1 MQTKQSMINDS
12 RNALVVEGGGMRG
25 AFTCGVL
32 DAFLQQNFNPF
43 DLFVGVSSGS
53 TNLANYL
60 ARQQGRNIEL
70 YLDHSLRPEF
80 IRYARF
86 FKGGDLLDMQWMW
99 NIVEKENPLDQQALF
114 SQNPD
119 FYMVLTH
126 ARTGY
131 PEYLRAGKDNII
143 DGLRASSSIPY
154 LTRQAV
160 EIFGEPYFDG
170 GVADALP
177 VQWTAQQANIQN
189 LLVIRTRTQNYFKA
203 SSKADQFLAKYL
215 LNQYTGFADS
225 LKNRCTRYNQTVDFI
240 RQNTQQSI
248 LEVCPPDNKKLAGRL
263 CKDKRK
269 LQYTYEVGLESGQK
283 AIEDWSNTHKG

>member
-1 MQTKQSMINDS
+1 MMTNL

-60 ARQQGRNIEL
+60 AKQHGRNIEL

-80 IRYARF
+80 IRYGRF

-99 NIVEKENPLDQQALF
+99 DTVEKENPLDQNTLF
-114 SQNPD
+114 AQNPD

-126 ARTGY
+126 ARSGHA
-131 PEYLRAGKDNII
+131 EYLRAGKDNII

-154 LTRQAV
+154 LTRKAV

-177 VQWTAQQANIQN
+177 VQWAAQQSNIKN
-189 LLVIRTRTQNYFKA
+189 LLVIRTRTQSYFKA
-203 SSKADQFLAKYL
+203 SSKADQFFAKYL
-215 LNQYTGFADS
+215 MNQYAGFSDS
-225 LKNRCTRYNQTVDFI
+225 LKQRCQRYNATVDFM
-240 RQNTQQSI
+240 RQNNQQGI
-248 LEVCPPDNKKLAGRL
+248 LEVCPPDDKMLAGRL

-269 LQYTYEVGLESGQK
+269 LQYTYEVGLDCGRK
-283 AIEDWSNTHKG
+283 AIEDWERFSKHT

>member
-1 MQTKQSMINDS
+1 MMTNL

-60 ARQQGRNIEL
+60 AKQHGRNIEL

-80 IRYARF
+80 IRYGRF

-99 NIVEKENPLDQQALF
+99 DTVEKENPLDQNTLF
-114 SQNPD
+114 AQNPD

-126 ARTGY
+126 ARSGHA
-131 PEYLRAGKDNII
+131 EYLRAGKDNII

-154 LTRQAV
+154 LTRKAV
-160 EIFGEPYFDG
+160 DIFGEPYFDG

-177 VQWTAQQANIQN
+177 VQWAAQQSNIKN
-189 LLVIRTRTQNYFKA
+189 LLVIRTRTQSYFKA
-203 SSKADQFLAKYL
+203 SSKADQFFAKYL
-215 LNQYTGFADS
+215 MNQYAGFSDS
-225 LKNRCTRYNQTVDFI
+225 LKQRCQRYNATVDFM
-240 RQNTQQSI
+240 RQNNQQGI
-248 LEVCPPDNKKLAGRL
+248 LEVCPPDDKMLAGRL

-269 LQYTYEVGLESGQK
+269 LQYTYEVGLDCGRK
-283 AIEDWSNTHKG
+283 AIEDWERFSKQA

>member
-1 MQTKQSMINDS
+1 MMTNL

-25 AFTCGVL
+25 VFTCGVL

-60 ARQQGRNIEL
+60 AKQHGRNIEL

-80 IRYARF
+80 IRYGRF

-99 NIVEKENPLDQQALF
+99 DTVEKENPLDQNTLF
-114 SQNPD
+114 AQNPD

-126 ARTGY
+126 ARSGHA
-131 PEYLRAGKDNII
+131 EYLRAGKDNII

-154 LTRQAV
+154 LTRKAV

-177 VQWTAQQANIQN
+177 VQWAAQQSNIKN
-189 LLVIRTRTQNYFKA
+189 LLVIRTRTQSYFKA
-203 SSKADQFLAKYL
+203 SSKADQFFAKYL
-215 LNQYTGFADS
+215 MNQYAGFSDS
-225 LKNRCTRYNQTVDFI
+225 LKQRCQRYNATVDFM
-240 RQNTQQSI
+240 RRNNQQGI
-248 LEVCPPDNKKLAGRL
+248 LEVCPPDDKMLAGRL

-269 LQYTYEVGLESGQK
+269 LQYTYEVGLDCGRK
-283 AIEDWSNTHKG
+283 AIEDWERFSK

>member
-1 MQTKQSMINDS
+1 MMTNL

-60 ARQQGRNIEL
+60 AKQHGRNIEL

-80 IRYARF
+80 IRYGRF

-99 NIVEKENPLDQQALF
+99 DTVEKENPLDQNTLF
-114 SQNPD
+114 AQNPD

-126 ARTGY
+126 ARSGHA
-131 PEYLRAGKDNII
+131 EYLRAGKDNII

-154 LTRQAV
+154 LTRKAV

-177 VQWTAQQANIQN
+177 VQWAAQQSNIKN
-189 LLVIRTRTQNYFKA
+189 LLVIRTRTQSYFKA
-203 SSKADQFLAKYL
+203 SSKADQFFAKYL
-215 LNQYTGFADS
+215 MNQYVGFSDS
-225 LKNRCTRYNQTVDFI
+225 LKQRCQRYNATVDFM
-240 RQNTQQSI
+240 RQNNQQGI
-248 LEVCPPDNKKLAGRL
+248 LEVCPPDDKMLAGRL

-269 LQYTYEVGLESGQK
+269 LQYTYEVGLDCGRK
-283 AIEDWSNTHKG
+283 AIEDWERFSKQA

>member
-1 MQTKQSMINDS
+1 MMTNL

-60 ARQQGRNIEL
+60 AKQHGRNIEL

-80 IRYARF
+80 IRYGRF

-99 NIVEKENPLDQQALF
+99 DTVEKENPLDQNTLF
-114 SQNPD
+114 AQNPD

-126 ARTGY
+126 ARSGHA
-131 PEYLRAGKDNII
+131 EYLRAGKDNII

-154 LTRQAV
+154 LTRKAV
-160 EIFGEPYFDG
+160 DIFGEPYFDG

-177 VQWTAQQANIQN
+177 VQWAAQQSNIKN
-189 LLVIRTRTQNYFKA
+189 LLVIRTRTQSYFKA
-203 SSKADQFLAKYL
+203 SSKADQFFAKYL
-215 LNQYTGFADS
+215 MNQYAGF
-225 LKNRCTRYNQTVDFI
+225 
-240 RQNTQQSI
+240 
-248 LEVCPPDNKKLAGRL
+248 
-263 CKDKRK
+263 
-269 LQYTYEVGLESGQK
+269 
-283 AIEDWSNTHKG
+283 

>member
-1 MQTKQSMINDS
+1 MMTNL

-60 ARQQGRNIEL
+60 AKQHGRNIEL

-80 IRYARF
+80 IRYGRF

-99 NIVEKENPLDQQALF
+99 DTVEKENPLDQNTLF
-114 SQNPD
+114 AQNPD

-126 ARTGY
+126 ARSGHA
-131 PEYLRAGKDNII
+131 EYLRAGKDNII
-143 DGLRASSSIPY
+143 EGLRASSSIPY
-154 LTRQAV
+154 LTRKAV
-160 EIFGEPYFDG
+160 DIFGEPYFDG

-177 VQWTAQQANIQN
+177 VQWATQQSNIKN
-189 LLVIRTRTQNYFKA
+189 LLVIRTRTQSYFKA
-203 SSKADQFLAKYL
+203 SSKADQFFAKYL
-215 LNQYTGFADS
+215 MNQYSGFSDS
-225 LKNRCTRYNQTVDFI
+225 LKQRCQRYNATVHFM
-240 RQNTQQSI
+240 RQNNQQGI
-248 LEVCPPDNKKLAGRL
+248 LEVCPPDNKMLAGRL

-269 LQYTYEVGLESGQK
+269 LQYTYEVGLDCGRK
-283 AIEDWSNTHKG
+283 AIEDWERFSKKA

>member
-1 MQTKQSMINDS
+1 MMTNL

-60 ARQQGRNIEL
+60 AKQHGRNIEL
-70 YLDHSLRPEF
+70 YLDNSLRPEF
-80 IRYARF
+80 IRYGRF

-99 NIVEKENPLDQQALF
+99 DIVEKENPLDQNTLF
-114 SQNPD
+114 AQNPD

-126 ARTGY
+126 ARSGHA
-131 PEYLRAGKDNII
+131 EYLRAGKDNII

-154 LTRQAV
+154 LTRKAV

-177 VQWTAQQANIQN
+177 VQWAAQQSNIKN
-189 LLVIRTRTQNYFKA
+189 LLVIRTRTQSYFKA
-203 SSKADQFLAKYL
+203 SSKADQFFAKYL
-215 LNQYTGFADS
+215 MNQYAGFSDS
-225 LKNRCTRYNQTVDFI
+225 LKQRCQRYNATVDFM
-240 RQNTQQSI
+240 RQNNQQGI
-248 LEVCPPDNKKLAGRL
+248 LEVCPPNDKMLAGRL

-269 LQYTYEVGLESGQK
+269 LQYTYEVGLDCGRK
-283 AIEDWSNTHKG
+283 AIEDWERFSKQA

>member
-1 MQTKQSMINDS
+1 MNNL

-60 ARQQGRNIEL
+60 AKQHGRNIEL

-80 IRYARF
+80 IRYGRF

-99 NIVEKENPLDQQALF
+99 DTVEKENPLDQNTLF
-114 SQNPD
+114 AQNPD

-126 ARTGY
+126 ARSGHA
-131 PEYLRAGKDNII
+131 EYLRAGKDNII

-154 LTRQAV
+154 LTRKAV

-177 VQWTAQQANIQN
+177 VQWAAQQSNIKN
-189 LLVIRTRTQNYFKA
+189 LLVIRTRTQSYFKA
-203 SSKADQFLAKYL
+203 SSKADQFFAKYL
-215 LNQYTGFADS
+215 MNQYAGFSDS
-225 LKNRCTRYNQTVDFI
+225 LKQRCQRYNATVDFM
-240 RQNTQQSI
+240 RQNNQQGI
-248 LEVCPPDNKKLAGRL
+248 LEVCPPDDKMLAGRL

-269 LQYTYEVGLESGQK
+269 LQYTYEVGLDCGRK
-283 AIEDWSNTHKG
+283 AIEDWEKFSKQA

>member
-1 MQTKQSMINDS
+1 MINDS

-99 NIVEKENPLDQQALF
+99 DIVEKENPLDQQALF

-177 VQWTAQQANIQN
+177 VQWAAQQANIQN
-189 LLVIRTRTQNYFKA
+189 LLVIRTRTQNY
-203 SSKADQFLAKYL
+203 
-215 LNQYTGFADS
+215 FADS

-240 RQNTQQSI
+240 RQNTQQRI
-248 LEVCPPDNKKLAGRL
+248 LEICPPDNKKLAGRL

-283 AIEDWSNTHKG
+283 AIEDWSNAHKG

>member
-1 MQTKQSMINDS
+1 MMTNL

-25 AFTCGVL
+25 TFTCGVL

-60 ARQQGRNIEL
+60 AKQHGRNIEL

-80 IRYARF
+80 IRYGRF

-99 NIVEKENPLDQQALF
+99 DIVEKENPLDQNTLF
-114 SQNPD
+114 AQNPD

-126 ARTGY
+126 ARSGHA
-131 PEYLRAGKDNII
+131 EYLRAGKDNII

-154 LTRQAV
+154 LTRKAV

-177 VQWTAQQANIQN
+177 VQWAAQQSNIKN
-189 LLVIRTRTQNYFKA
+189 LLVIRTRTQSYFKA
-203 SSKADQFLAKYL
+203 SSKADQFFAKYL
-215 LNQYTGFADS
+215 MNQYAGFSDS
-225 LKNRCTRYNQTVDFI
+225 LKQRCQRYNATVDFM
-240 RQNTQQSI
+240 RQNNQQGI
-248 LEVCPPDNKKLAGRL
+248 LEVCPPDDKMLAGRL

-269 LQYTYEVGLESGQK
+269 LQYTYEVGLDCGRK
-283 AIEDWSNTHKG
+283 AIEDWERFSKQA

>member
-1 MQTKQSMINDS
+1 MMTNL

-60 ARQQGRNIEL
+60 AKQHGRNIEL

-80 IRYARF
+80 IRYGRF

-99 NIVEKENPLDQQALF
+99 DTVEKENPLDQNTLF
-114 SQNPD
+114 AQNPD

-126 ARTGY
+126 ARSGHA
-131 PEYLRAGKDNII
+131 EYLRAGKDNII
-143 DGLRASSSIPY
+143 EGLRASSSIPY
-154 LTRQAV
+154 LTRKAV

-177 VQWTAQQANIQN
+177 VQWAAQQSNIKN
-189 LLVIRTRTQNYFKA
+189 LLVIRTRTQSYFKT
-203 SSKADQFLAKYL
+203 SSKADQFFAKYL
-215 LNQYTGFADS
+215 MKQYAGFSDS
-225 LKNRCTRYNQTVDFI
+225 LKQRCQRYNATVDFM
-240 RQNTQQSI
+240 RQNNQQGI
-248 LEVCPPDNKKLAGRL
+248 LEVCPPDDKMLAGRL

-269 LQYTYEVGLESGQK
+269 LQYTYEVGLDCGRK
-283 AIEDWSNTHKG
+283 AIEDWERFSKQA

>member
-1 MQTKQSMINDS
+1 MMTNL

-60 ARQQGRNIEL
+60 AKQHGRNIEL

-80 IRYARF
+80 IRYGRF

-99 NIVEKENPLDQQALF
+99 DTVEKENPLDQNTLF
-114 SQNPD
+114 AQNPD

-126 ARTGY
+126 ARSGHA
-131 PEYLRAGKDNII
+131 EYLRAGKDNII

-154 LTRQAV
+154 LTRKAV
-160 EIFGEPYFDG
+160 DIFGEPYFDG

-177 VQWTAQQANIQN
+177 VQWAAQQSNIKN
-189 LLVIRTRTQNYFKA
+189 LLVIRTRTQSYFKA
-203 SSKADQFLAKYL
+203 SSKADQFFAKYL
-215 LNQYTGFADS
+215 MNQYAGFSDS
-225 LKNRCTRYNQTVDFI
+225 LKQRCQRYNATVDFM
-240 RQNTQQSI
+240 RQNNQQGI
-248 LEVCPPDNKKLAGRL
+248 LEVCPPDNKMLAGRL

-269 LQYTYEVGLESGQK
+269 LQYTYEVGLDCGRK
-283 AIEDWSNTHKG
+283 AIEDWEKFSKQA

>member
-1 MQTKQSMINDS
+1 MMTNL

-60 ARQQGRNIEL
+60 AKQHGRNIEL

-80 IRYARF
+80 IRYGRF

-99 NIVEKENPLDQQALF
+99 DTVEKENPLDQNTLF
-114 SQNPD
+114 AQNPD

-126 ARTGY
+126 ARSGHA
-131 PEYLRAGKDNII
+131 EYLRAGKDNII

-154 LTRQAV
+154 LTRKAV
-160 EIFGEPYFDG
+160 DIFDEPYFDG

-177 VQWTAQQANIQN
+177 VQWAAQQSNIKN
-189 LLVIRTRTQNYFKA
+189 LLVIRTRTQSYFKA
-203 SSKADQFLAKYL
+203 SSKADQFFAKYL
-215 LNQYTGFADS
+215 MNQYAGFSDS
-225 LKNRCTRYNQTVDFI
+225 LKQRCQRYNATIDFM
-240 RQNTQQSI
+240 RQNNQQGI
-248 LEVCPPDNKKLAGRL
+248 LEVCPPDDKMLAGRL

-269 LQYTYEVGLESGQK
+269 LQYTYEVGLDCGRK
-283 AIEDWSNTHKG
+283 AIEDWERFSKQA

>member
-1 MQTKQSMINDS
+1 MMTNL

-60 ARQQGRNIEL
+60 AKQHGRNIEL

-80 IRYARF
+80 IRYGRF

-99 NIVEKENPLDQQALF
+99 DTVEKENPLDQNTLF
-114 SQNPD
+114 AQNPD

-126 ARTGY
+126 ARSGHA
-131 PEYLRAGKDNII
+131 EYLRAGKDNII

-154 LTRQAV
+154 LTRKAV
-160 EIFGEPYFDG
+160 DIFDEPYFDG

-177 VQWTAQQANIQN
+177 VQWAAQQSNIKN
-189 LLVIRTRTQNYFKA
+189 LLVIRTRTQSYFKA
-203 SSKADQFLAKYL
+203 SSKADQFFAKYL
-215 LNQYTGFADS
+215 MNQYAGFSDS
-225 LKNRCTRYNQTVDFI
+225 LKQRCQRYNSTIDFMP
-240 RQNTQQSI
+240 QNNQQGI
-248 LEVCPPDNKKLAGRL
+248 LEVCPPDDKMLAGRL

-269 LQYTYEVGLESGQK
+269 LQYTYEVGLDCGRK
-283 AIEDWSNTHKG
+283 AIEDWERFSKQA

>member
-1 MQTKQSMINDS
+1 MNNL

-53 TNLANYL
+53 TNLANYI
-60 ARQQGRNIEL
+60 AKQQGRNIEL

-80 IRYARF
+80 IRYGRF
-86 FKGGDLLDMQWMW
+86 LKGGDLLDMQWMW
-99 NIVEKENPLDQQALF
+99 EIVEKENPLDQNTLF
-114 SQNPD
+114 AQNPD

-126 ARTGY
+126 ARSGHA
-131 PEYLRAGKDNII
+131 EYLRAGKDNII

-154 LTRQAV
+154 LTRKAV

-177 VQWTAQQANIQN
+177 VQWAAQQQQVQN
-189 LLVIRTRTQNYFKA
+189 LLVIRTRTQSYFKA
-203 SSKADQFLAKYL
+203 SSKADQFFAKYL
-215 LNQYTGFADS
+215 MNQHAGFSDS
-225 LKNRCTRYNQTVDFI
+225 LKQRCQRYNATVDFM
-240 RQNTQQSI
+240 RQNNQQGI
-248 LEVCPPDNKKLAGRL
+248 LEVCPPDNKMLAGRL

-269 LQYTYEVGLESGQK
+269 LQYTYHVGLDCGHK
-283 AIEDWSNTHKG
+283 AIEDWERFSKKA

>member
-1 MQTKQSMINDS
+1 MMTNL

-60 ARQQGRNIEL
+60 AKQHGRNIEL

-80 IRYARF
+80 IRYGRF

-99 NIVEKENPLDQQALF
+99 DTVEKENPLDQNTLF
-114 SQNPD
+114 AQNPD

-126 ARTGY
+126 ARSGHA
-131 PEYLRAGKDNII
+131 EYLRAGKDNII

-154 LTRQAV
+154 LTRKAV

-177 VQWTAQQANIQN
+177 VQWAAQQSNIKN
-189 LLVIRTRTQNYFKA
+189 LLVIRTRTQSYFKA
-203 SSKADQFLAKYL
+203 SSKADQFFAKYL
-215 LNQYTGFADS
+215 MNQYAGFSDS
-225 LKNRCTRYNQTVDFI
+225 LKQRCQRYNATVDFM
-240 RQNTQQSI
+240 RQNNQQGI
-248 LEVCPPDNKKLAGRL
+248 LEVCPPDDKMLAGRL

-269 LQYTYEVGLESGQK
+269 LQYTYEVGLDCGRK
-283 AIEDWSNTHKG
+283 AIEDWEKFSKQA

>member
-1 MQTKQSMINDS
+1 MMTNL

-60 ARQQGRNIEL
+60 AKQHGRNIEL

-80 IRYARF
+80 IRYGRF

-99 NIVEKENPLDQQALF
+99 DTVEKENPLDQNTLF
-114 SQNPD
+114 AQNPD

-126 ARTGY
+126 ARSGHA
-131 PEYLRAGKDNII
+131 EYLRAGKDNII
-143 DGLRASSSIPY
+143 EGLRASSSIPY
-154 LTRQAV
+154 LTRKAV

-177 VQWTAQQANIQN
+177 VQWAAQQSNIKN
-189 LLVIRTRTQNYFKA
+189 LLVIRTRTQSYFKA
-203 SSKADQFLAKYL
+203 SSKADQFFAKYL
-215 LNQYTGFADS
+215 MNQYAGFSDS
-225 LKNRCTRYNQTVDFI
+225 LKQRCQRYNATVDFM
-240 RQNTQQSI
+240 RQNNQQGI
-248 LEVCPPDNKKLAGRL
+248 LEVCPPDDKMLAGRL

-269 LQYTYEVGLESGQK
+269 LQYTYEVGLDCGRK
-283 AIEDWSNTHKG
+283 AIEDWERFSKQA

>member
-1 MQTKQSMINDS
+1 MTNL

-60 ARQQGRNIEL
+60 AKQHGRNIEL

-80 IRYARF
+80 IRYGRF

-99 NIVEKENPLDQQALF
+99 DTVEKENPLDQNTLF
-114 SQNPD
+114 AQNPD

-126 ARTGY
+126 ARSGHA
-131 PEYLRAGKDNII
+131 EYLRAGKDNII

-154 LTRQAV
+154 LTRKAV

-177 VQWTAQQANIQN
+177 VQWAAQQSNIKN
-189 LLVIRTRTQNYFKA
+189 LLVIRTRTKSYFKA
-203 SSKADQFLAKYL
+203 SSKADQFFAKYL
-215 LNQYTGFADS
+215 MNQYAGFSNS
-225 LKNRCTRYNQTVDFI
+225 LKQRCQRYNATVDFM
-240 RQNTQQSI
+240 RQNNQQGI
-248 LEVCPPDNKKLAGRL
+248 LEVCPPDDKMLAGRL

-269 LQYTYEVGLESGQK
+269 LQYTYEVGLDCGRK
-283 AIEDWSNTHKG
+283 AIEDWERFSKHT

>member
-1 MQTKQSMINDS
+1 MMTNL

-60 ARQQGRNIEL
+60 AKQHGRNIEL
-70 YLDHSLRPEF
+70 YLDHSLCPEF
-80 IRYARF
+80 IRYGRF

-99 NIVEKENPLDQQALF
+99 DTVEKENPLDQNTLF
-114 SQNPD
+114 AQNPD

-126 ARTGY
+126 ARSGHA
-131 PEYLRAGKDNII
+131 EYLRAGKDNII

-154 LTRQAV
+154 LTRKAV

-177 VQWTAQQANIQN
+177 VQWAAQQSNIKN
-189 LLVIRTRTQNYFKA
+189 LLVIRTRTQSYFKA
-203 SSKADQFLAKYL
+203 SSKADQFFAKYL
-215 LNQYTGFADS
+215 MNQYAGFSDS
-225 LKNRCTRYNQTVDFI
+225 LKQRCQRYNATVDFM
-240 RQNTQQSI
+240 RQNNQQGI
-248 LEVCPPDNKKLAGRL
+248 LEVCPPDDKMLAGRL

-269 LQYTYEVGLESGQK
+269 LQYTYEVGLDCGRK
-283 AIEDWSNTHKG
+283 AIEDWERFSKHT

>member
-1 MQTKQSMINDS
+1 MMTNL

-60 ARQQGRNIEL
+60 AKQHGRNIEL

-99 NIVEKENPLDQQALF
+99 DTVEKENPLDQNTLF
-114 SQNPD
+114 AQNPD

-126 ARTGY
+126 ARSGHA
-131 PEYLRAGKDNII
+131 EYLRAGKDNII

-154 LTRQAV
+154 LTRKAV

-177 VQWTAQQANIQN
+177 VQWAAQQSNIKN
-189 LLVIRTRTQNYFKA
+189 LLVIRTRTQSYFKA
-203 SSKADQFLAKYL
+203 SSKADQFFAKYL
-215 LNQYTGFADS
+215 MNQYAGFSDS
-225 LKNRCTRYNQTVDFI
+225 LKQRCQRYNATVDFM
-240 RQNTQQSI
+240 RQNNQQGI
-248 LEVCPPDNKKLAGRL
+248 LEVCPPDDKMLAGRL

-269 LQYTYEVGLESGQK
+269 LQYTYEVGLDCGRK
-283 AIEDWSNTHKG
+283 AIEDWERFSKQA

>member
-1 MQTKQSMINDS
+1 MTSRL

-43 DLFVGVSSGS
+43 DLYVGVSSGS
-53 TNLANYL
+53 TNIANYL
-60 ARQQGRNIEL
+60 AGQVGRNIEI

-80 IRYARF
+80 IRYSRF
-86 FKGGDLLDMQWMW
+86 FTGGDLLDMKWMW
-99 NIVEKENPLDQQALF
+99 EVVERENPLDQQALF
-114 SQNPD
+114 AQNPD

-131 PEYLRAGKDNII
+131 AEYLRAGKDTIM
-143 DGLRASSSIPY
+143 DGLRASSSIPV

-160 EIFGEPYFDG
+160 EIMGEPYFDG

-177 VQWTAQQANIQN
+177 VKWAAQQDEVQN
-189 LLVIRTRTQNYFKA
+189 LLVIRTRPNNYFKA
-203 SSKADQFLAKYL
+203 SSKGDKFLAKHVVQK
-215 LNQYTGFADS
+215 NHGFASS
-225 LKNRCTRYNQTVDFI
+225 LKNRCARYNEAVEFL
-240 RQNTQQSI
+240 RHNQQQRI
-248 LEVCPPDNKKLAGRL
+248 LEVCPPADKKLAGRL

-269 LQYTYEVGLESGQK
+269 LQYTYQVGLDTGMQ
-283 AIEDWSNTHKG
+283 AIERWHSSIT

>member
-1 MQTKQSMINDS
+1 MMTNL

-60 ARQQGRNIEL
+60 AKQHGRNIEL

-80 IRYARF
+80 IRYGRF

-99 NIVEKENPLDQQALF
+99 DTVEKENPLDQNTLF
-114 SQNPD
+114 AQNPD

-126 ARTGY
+126 ARSGHA
-131 PEYLRAGKDNII
+131 EYLRAGKDNII

-154 LTRQAV
+154 LTRKAV
-160 EIFGEPYFDG
+160 DIFGEPYFDG

-177 VQWTAQQANIQN
+177 VQWAAQQSNIKN
-189 LLVIRTRTQNYFKA
+189 LLVIRTRTQSYFKA
-203 SSKADQFLAKYL
+203 SSKADQFFAKYL
-215 LNQYTGFADS
+215 MNQYAGFSDS
-225 LKNRCTRYNQTVDFI
+225 LKQRCQRYNATVDFM
-240 RQNTQQSI
+240 RQNNQQGI
-248 LEVCPPDNKKLAGRL
+248 LEVCPPDDKMLAGRL

-269 LQYTYEVGLESGQK
+269 LQYTYEVGLDCGRK
-283 AIEDWSNTHKG
+283 AIEDWEKFSKQA

>member
-1 MQTKQSMINDS
+1 MMNNL

-60 ARQQGRNIEL
+60 AKQHGRNIEL

-80 IRYARF
+80 IRYGRF

-99 NIVEKENPLDQQALF
+99 DTVEKENPLDQNTLF
-114 SQNPD
+114 AQNPD

-126 ARTGY
+126 ARSGHA
-131 PEYLRAGKDNII
+131 EYLRAGKDNII

-154 LTRQAV
+154 LTRKAV
-160 EIFGEPYFDG
+160 DIFGEPYFDG

-177 VQWTAQQANIQN
+177 VQWAAQQSNIKN
-189 LLVIRTRTQNYFKA
+189 LLVIRTRTQSYFKA
-203 SSKADQFLAKYL
+203 SSKADQFFAKYL
-215 LNQYTGFADS
+215 MNQYAGFSDS
-225 LKNRCTRYNQTVDFI
+225 LKQRCQRYNATVDFM
-240 RQNTQQSI
+240 RQNNQQGI
-248 LEVCPPDNKKLAGRL
+248 LEVCPPDDKMLAGRL

-269 LQYTYEVGLESGQK
+269 LQYTYEVGLDCGRK
-283 AIEDWSNTHKG
+283 AIEDWERFSKQA

>member
-1 MQTKQSMINDS
+1 MMTNL

-60 ARQQGRNIEL
+60 AKQHGRNIEL

-80 IRYARF
+80 IRYGRF

-99 NIVEKENPLDQQALF
+99 DTVEKENPLDQNTLF
-114 SQNPD
+114 AQNPD

-126 ARTGY
+126 ARSGHA
-131 PEYLRAGKDNII
+131 EYLRAGKDNII

-154 LTRQAV
+154 LTRKAV

-177 VQWTAQQANIQN
+177 VQWAAQQSNIKN
-189 LLVIRTRTQNYFKA
+189 LLVIRTRTQSYFKA
-203 SSKADQFLAKYL
+203 SSKADQFFAKYL
-215 LNQYTGFADS
+215 MNQYAGFSDS
-225 LKNRCTRYNQTVDFI
+225 LKQRCQRYNATIDFM
-240 RQNTQQSI
+240 RQNNQQGI
-248 LEVCPPDNKKLAGRL
+248 LEVCPPDDKMLAGRL

-269 LQYTYEVGLESGQK
+269 LQYTYEVGLDCGRK
-283 AIEDWSNTHKG
+283 AIEDWERFSKQA

>member
-1 MQTKQSMINDS
+1 MMTNL

-60 ARQQGRNIEL
+60 AKQHGRNIEL
-70 YLDHSLRPEF
+70 YLDHSLRAEF
-80 IRYARF
+80 IRYGRF

-99 NIVEKENPLDQQALF
+99 DTVEKENPLDQNTLF
-114 SQNPD
+114 AQNPD

-126 ARTGY
+126 ARSGHA
-131 PEYLRAGKDNII
+131 EYLRAGKDNII

-154 LTRQAV
+154 LTRKAV
-160 EIFGEPYFDG
+160 DIFDEPYFDG

-177 VQWTAQQANIQN
+177 VQWAAQQSNIKN
-189 LLVIRTRTQNYFKA
+189 LLVIRTRTQSYFKA
-203 SSKADQFLAKYL
+203 SSKADQFFAKYL
-215 LNQYTGFADS
+215 MNQYAGFSDS
-225 LKNRCTRYNQTVDFI
+225 LKQRCQRYNATIDFM
-240 RQNTQQSI
+240 RQNNQQGI
-248 LEVCPPDNKKLAGRL
+248 LEVCPPDDKMLAGRL

-269 LQYTYEVGLESGQK
+269 LQYTYEVGLDCGRK
-283 AIEDWSNTHKG
+283 AIEDWERFSKQA

>member
-1 MQTKQSMINDS
+1 MMTNL

-25 AFTCGVL
+25 TFTCGVL

-60 ARQQGRNIEL
+60 AKQHGRNIEL

-80 IRYARF
+80 IRYGRF

-99 NIVEKENPLDQQALF
+99 DTVEKENPLDQNTLF
-114 SQNPD
+114 AQNPD

-126 ARTGY
+126 ARSGDA
-131 PEYLRAGKDNII
+131 EYLRAGKDNII

-154 LTRQAV
+154 LTRKAV

-177 VQWTAQQANIQN
+177 VQWAAQQSNIKN
-189 LLVIRTRTQNYFKA
+189 LLVIRTRTQSYFKA
-203 SSKADQFLAKYL
+203 SSKADQFFAKYL
-215 LNQYTGFADS
+215 MNQYAGFSDS
-225 LKNRCTRYNQTVDFI
+225 LKQRCQRYNATVDFM
-240 RQNTQQSI
+240 RQNNQQGI
-248 LEVCPPDNKKLAGRL
+248 LEVCPPDDKMLAGRL

-269 LQYTYEVGLESGQK
+269 LQYTYEVGLDCGRK
-283 AIEDWSNTHKG
+283 AIEDWEGFSKQA

>member
-1 MQTKQSMINDS
+1 MMTNL

-60 ARQQGRNIEL
+60 AKQHGRNIEL
-70 YLDHSLRPEF
+70 YLGHSLRPEF
-80 IRYARF
+80 IRYGRF

-99 NIVEKENPLDQQALF
+99 DTVEKENPLDQNTLF
-114 SQNPD
+114 AQNPD

-126 ARTGY
+126 ARSGHA
-131 PEYLRAGKDNII
+131 EYLRAGKDNII

-154 LTRQAV
+154 LTRKAV
-160 EIFGEPYFDG
+160 DIFGEPYFDG

-177 VQWTAQQANIQN
+177 VQWAAQQSNIKN
-189 LLVIRTRTQNYFKA
+189 LLVIRTRTQSYFKA
-203 SSKADQFLAKYL
+203 SSKADQFFAKYL
-215 LNQYTGFADS
+215 MNQYAGFSDS
-225 LKNRCTRYNQTVDFI
+225 LKQRCQRYNATVDFM
-240 RQNTQQSI
+240 RQNNQQGI
-248 LEVCPPDNKKLAGRL
+248 LEVCPPDNKMLAGRL

-269 LQYTYEVGLESGQK
+269 LQYTYEVGLDCGRK
-283 AIEDWSNTHKG
+283 AIEDWERFSKQA

>member
-1 MQTKQSMINDS
+1 MMTNL

-60 ARQQGRNIEL
+60 AKQHGRNIEL

-80 IRYARF
+80 IRYGRF

-99 NIVEKENPLDQQALF
+99 DTVEKENPLDQNTLF
-114 SQNPD
+114 AQNPD

-126 ARTGY
+126 ARSGHA
-131 PEYLRAGKDNII
+131 EYLRAGKDNII

-154 LTRQAV
+154 LTRKAV

-177 VQWTAQQANIQN
+177 VQWAAQQSNIKN
-189 LLVIRTRTQNYFKA
+189 LLVIRTRTQSYFKA
-203 SSKADQFLAKYL
+203 SSKADQFFAKYL
-215 LNQYTGFADS
+215 MNQYAGFSDS
-225 LKNRCTRYNQTVDFI
+225 LKQRCQRYNATVDFM
-240 RQNTQQSI
+240 RQNNQQGI
-248 LEVCPPDNKKLAGRL
+248 LEVCPPDDKMLAGRL

-269 LQYTYEVGLESGQK
+269 LQYTYEVGLDCGRK
-283 AIEDWSNTHKG
+283 AIEDWERFSKQA

>member
-1 MQTKQSMINDS
+1 MMTNL

-60 ARQQGRNIEL
+60 AKQHGRNIEL

-80 IRYARF
+80 IRYGRF

-99 NIVEKENPLDQQALF
+99 DTVEKENPLDQNTLF
-114 SQNPD
+114 AQNPD

-126 ARTGY
+126 ARSGHA
-131 PEYLRAGKDNII
+131 EYLRAGKDNII

-154 LTRQAV
+154 LTRKAV

-177 VQWTAQQANIQN
+177 VQWAAQQSNIKN
-189 LLVIRTRTQNYFKA
+189 LLVIRTRTQSYFKA
-203 SSKADQFLAKYL
+203 SSKADQFFAKYL
-215 LNQYTGFADS
+215 MNQYAGFSDS
-225 LKNRCTRYNQTVDFI
+225 LKQRCQRYNATVDFM
-240 RQNTQQSI
+240 RQNNQQGI
-248 LEVCPPDNKKLAGRL
+248 LEVCPPDDKMLAGRL

-269 LQYTYEVGLESGQK
+269 LQYTYEVGLDCGRK
-283 AIEDWSNTHKG
+283 AIEDWERFSK

>member
-1 MQTKQSMINDS
+1 MMTNL

-60 ARQQGRNIEL
+60 AKQHGRNIEL
-70 YLDHSLRPEF
+70 YLDHSLRPAI
-80 IRYARF
+80 IRYGRF

-99 NIVEKENPLDQQALF
+99 DTVEKENPLDQNTLF
-114 SQNPD
+114 AQNPD

-126 ARTGY
+126 ARSGHA
-131 PEYLRAGKDNII
+131 EYLRARKDNII

-154 LTRQAV
+154 LTRKAV
-160 EIFGEPYFDG
+160 DIFGEPYFDG

-177 VQWTAQQANIQN
+177 VQWAAQQSNIKN
-189 LLVIRTRTQNYFKA
+189 LLVIRTRTQSYFKA
-203 SSKADQFLAKYL
+203 SSKADQFFAKYL
-215 LNQYTGFADS
+215 MNQYAGFSDS
-225 LKNRCTRYNQTVDFI
+225 LKQRCQRYNATVDFM
-240 RQNTQQSI
+240 RQNNQQVI
-248 LEVCPPDNKKLAGRL
+248 LEVCPPDDKMLAGRL

-269 LQYTYEVGLESGQK
+269 LQYTYEVGLDCGRK
-283 AIEDWSNTHKG
+283 AIEDWERFSKHT

>member
-1 MQTKQSMINDS
+1 MMTNL

-60 ARQQGRNIEL
+60 AKQQGRNIEL

-80 IRYARF
+80 IRYGRF

-99 NIVEKENPLDQQALF
+99 EIVEKENPLDQNTLF
-114 SQNPD
+114 AQNPD

-126 ARTGY
+126 ARSGHA
-131 PEYLRAGKDNII
+131 EYLRAGKDNII

-154 LTRQAV
+154 LTRKAV

-170 GVADALP
+170 GVSDALP
-177 VQWTAQQANIQN
+177 VQWAAQQTHIQN
-189 LLVIRTRTQNYFKA
+189 LLVIRTRTQSYFKA
-203 SSKADQFLAKYL
+203 SSKADQFFAKFL
-215 LNQYTGFADS
+215 MNQYAGFSDS
-225 LKNRCTRYNQTVDFI
+225 LKQRCQRYNETVHFM
-240 RQNTQQSI
+240 RQNNQQGI
-248 LEVCPPDNKKLAGRL
+248 LEVCPPDNKMLAGRL

-269 LQYTYEVGLESGQK
+269 LQYTYEVGLDCGRK
-283 AIEDWSNTHKG
+283 AIEDWERFSKKA

>member
-1 MQTKQSMINDS
+1 MMTNL

-60 ARQQGRNIEL
+60 AKQHGRNIEL

-80 IRYARF
+80 IRYGRF

-99 NIVEKENPLDQQALF
+99 DTVEKENPLDQNTLF
-114 SQNPD
+114 VQNPD

-126 ARTGY
+126 ARSGHA
-131 PEYLRAGKDNII
+131 EYLRAGKDNII

-154 LTRQAV
+154 LTRKAV

-177 VQWTAQQANIQN
+177 VQWAAQQSNIKN
-189 LLVIRTRTQNYFKA
+189 LLVIRTRTQSYFKA
-203 SSKADQFLAKYL
+203 SSKADQFFAKYL
-215 LNQYTGFADS
+215 MNQYAGFSDS
-225 LKNRCTRYNQTVDFI
+225 LKQRCQRYNATVDFM
-240 RQNTQQSI
+240 RQNNQQGI
-248 LEVCPPDNKKLAGRL
+248 LEVCPPDDKMLAGRL

-269 LQYTYEVGLESGQK
+269 LQYTYEVGLDCGRK
-283 AIEDWSNTHKG
+283 AIEDWERFSKQA

>member
-1 MQTKQSMINDS
+1 MTNL

-60 ARQQGRNIEL
+60 AKQHGRNIEL

-80 IRYARF
+80 IRYGRF

-99 NIVEKENPLDQQALF
+99 DTVEKENPLDQNTLF
-114 SQNPD
+114 AQNPD

-126 ARTGY
+126 ARSGHA
-131 PEYLRAGKDNII
+131 EYLRAGKDNII

-154 LTRQAV
+154 LTRKAV

-177 VQWTAQQANIQN
+177 VQWAAQQSNIKN
-189 LLVIRTRTQNYFKA
+189 LLVIRTRTQSYFKA
-203 SSKADQFLAKYL
+203 SSKADQFFAKYL
-215 LNQYTGFADS
+215 MNQYAGFSDS
-225 LKNRCTRYNQTVDFI
+225 LKQRCQRYNATVDFM
-240 RQNTQQSI
+240 RQNNQQGI
-248 LEVCPPDNKKLAGRL
+248 LEVCPPDDKMLAGRL

-269 LQYTYEVGLESGQK
+269 LQYTYEVGLDCGRK
-283 AIEDWSNTHKG
+283 AIEDWERFSKQA

>member
-1 MQTKQSMINDS
+1 MMTNL

-60 ARQQGRNIEL
+60 AKQHGRNIEL

-80 IRYARF
+80 IRYGRF

-99 NIVEKENPLDQQALF
+99 DTVEKENPLDQNTLF
-114 SQNPD
+114 AQNPD

-126 ARTGY
+126 ARSGHA
-131 PEYLRAGKDNII
+131 EYLRAGKDNII

-154 LTRQAV
+154 LTRKAV
-160 EIFGEPYFDG
+160 DIFGEPYFDG

-177 VQWTAQQANIQN
+177 VQWAAQQSNVKN
-189 LLVIRTRTQNYFKA
+189 LLVIRTRTQSYFKA
-203 SSKADQFLAKYL
+203 SSKADQFFAKYL
-215 LNQYTGFADS
+215 MNQYAGFSDS
-225 LKNRCTRYNQTVDFI
+225 LKQRCQRYNATVDFM
-240 RQNTQQSI
+240 RQNNQQGI
-248 LEVCPPDNKKLAGRL
+248 LEVCPPDDKMLAGRL

-269 LQYTYEVGLESGQK
+269 LQYTYEVGLDCGRK
-283 AIEDWSNTHKG
+283 AIEDWERFSKQA

>member
-1 MQTKQSMINDS
+1 MMTNL

-60 ARQQGRNIEL
+60 AKQHGRNIEL

-80 IRYARF
+80 IRYGRF

-99 NIVEKENPLDQQALF
+99 DTVEKENPLDQNTLF
-114 SQNPD
+114 EQNPD

-126 ARTGY
+126 ARSGHA
-131 PEYLRAGKDNII
+131 EYLRAGKDNII

-154 LTRQAV
+154 LTRKAV

-177 VQWTAQQANIQN
+177 VQWAAQQSNIKN
-189 LLVIRTRTQNYFKA
+189 LLVIRTRTQSYFKA
-203 SSKADQFLAKYL
+203 SSKADQFFAKYL
-215 LNQYTGFADS
+215 MNQYAGFSDS
-225 LKNRCTRYNQTVDFI
+225 LKQRCQRYNATVDFM
-240 RQNTQQSI
+240 RQNNQQGI
-248 LEVCPPDNKKLAGRL
+248 LEVCPPDDKMLAGRL

-269 LQYTYEVGLESGQK
+269 LQYTYEVGLDCGRK
-283 AIEDWSNTHKG
+283 AIEDWERFSKQA

>member
-1 MQTKQSMINDS
+1 MMTNL

-60 ARQQGRNIEL
+60 AKQHGRNIEL

-80 IRYARF
+80 IRYGRF

-99 NIVEKENPLDQQALF
+99 DTVEKENPLDQNTLF
-114 SQNPD
+114 AQNPD

-126 ARTGY
+126 ARSGDA
-131 PEYLRAGKDNII
+131 EYLRAGKDNII

-154 LTRQAV
+154 LTRKAV

-177 VQWTAQQANIQN
+177 VQWAAQQSNIKN
-189 LLVIRTRTQNYFKA
+189 LLVIRTRTQSYFKA
-203 SSKADQFLAKYL
+203 SSKADQFFAKYL
-215 LNQYTGFADS
+215 MNQYAGFSDS
-225 LKNRCTRYNQTVDFI
+225 LKQRCQRYNATVDFM
-240 RQNTQQSI
+240 RQNNQQGI
-248 LEVCPPDNKKLAGRL
+248 LEVCPPDDKMLAGRL

-269 LQYTYEVGLESGQK
+269 LQYTYEVGLDCGRK
-283 AIEDWSNTHKG
+283 AIEDWERFSKQA